1 MRTRLKTDQLIMHLS
16 NQGMSFAIYFG
27 SVVSLFS
34 SWMIHNHIFH
44 SPPIFASINFY
55 CGLAYL
61 LIGAALTRFPRLRTL
76 MIVLLLLVG
85 FIQLS
90 LVNLYMTDNPFR
102 AFWFPLYIIFLY
114 LFIAPWAGLIAAGL
128 SMISLFVFPRLF
140 LGEPIANLHGEI
152 VLGFLIMGMVVIGQ
166 LVSWKMQQANE
177 LIHNQ
182 MKSLQQLSQT
192 DEMTGLLNRR
202 GLYEEAH
209 HIMEVHQRRR
219 APFIVAI
226 MDIDYFKQIN
236 DNFGHQIG
244 DRAIQKLAKLLQ
256 ESVRASDLVIRL
268 GGDEFVVLL
277 VFTDYEGG
285 RAWAKKFQND
295 LRSSEIKPDN
305 NSILHFTVS
314 IGMTRY
320 RRDDQSLEDLLKEAD
335 AALYQ
340 AKEAGRNSVVF
351 YHQQVQPISASTTAH
366 C

>member
-1 MRTRLKTDQLIMHLS
+1 MQLS

-27 SVVSLFS
+27 RVVSLFS
-34 SWMIHNHIFH
+34 SWMIYKHIFH

-61 LIGAALTRFPRLRTL
+61 LIGVALTRFSRLRTL
-76 MIVLLLLVG
+76 LIVLLLLVG

-102 AFWFPLYIIFLY
+102 AFWFPLYILFLY

-128 SMISLFVFPRLF
+128 SMISLFIFPRLF
-140 LGEPIANLHGEI
+140 LGESIANLHGEI

-177 LIHNQ
+177 LIQNQ

-209 HIMEVHQRRR
+209 RNMEIHQRQR

-226 MDIDYFKQIN
+226 LDIDHFKQIN
-236 DNFGHQIG
+236 DTFGHLIG
-244 DRAIQKLAKLLQ
+244 DKAIKKLAKLLQ
-256 ESVRASDLVIRL
+256 ESVRVSDSVIRL

-285 RAWAKKFQND
+285 RAWAKKIQNA

-305 NSILHFTVS
+305 KSILHFTVS
-314 IGMTRY
+314 IGMTHY
-320 RRDDQSLEDLLKEAD
+320 QRDEQSLDDLLKEAD

-340 AKEAGRNSVVF
+340 AKEAGRNGVIC
-351 YHQQVQPISASTTAH
+351 YHQQVQPLSTSTAAN